1 MMRKVKQVSKGV
13 LITEPKK
20 QSREIIKELYIT
32 CMSDKRMSMVG
43 PAQHIKHQLYEKSE
57 KITCVVGWVF
67 KLSNETK
74 LISWKSGLQ
83 I

>member
-32 CMSDKRMSMVG
+32 CMSDKRMSMV
-43 PAQHIKHQLYEKSE
+43 
-57 KITCVVGWVF
+57 
-67 KLSNETK
+67 
-74 LISWKSGLQ
+74 
-83 I
+83 